1 MTSLYSDMHDWSYR
15 TCVECGDDDVMWWS
29 KDANKKVVCYYCKYF
44 DSKRSVQDDEE
55 GEVDPAQ
62 AGFTFSCHIHL

>member
-1 MTSLYSDMHDWSYR
+1 
-15 TCVECGDDDVMWWS
+15 MWWNE
-29 KDANKKVVCYYCKYF
+29 DANKKVVCYYCKYP

-62 AGFTFSCHIHL
+62 AGFTFSCYIHL